1 MGTCGRDSS
10 RRQIFEHVKERGVFA
25 SQKPVCLYEAVII
38 NKAPMRCNMV
48 SHTVAEQVSLTLE
61 I

>member
-1 MGTCGRDSS
+1 MGPCGRNSS
-10 RRQIFEHVKERGVFA
+10 RRHIFEHVKERGVFA
-25 SQKPVCLYEAVII
+25 SQKPVRLCEAVIM
-38 NKAPMRCNMV
+38 NKGPVRCDMM